1 MDVIEKARELGK
13 AIQADERFIRF
24 AKARLANDDDE
35 NLQAAIM
42 QFNQIRAQIEN
53 ASSEEEKDE
62 IKMRE
67 LNENLRKTYSE
78 IMATPAMVEYNAA
91 KAELDT
97 MITQVNVIIA
107 KSVEG
112 EDPET
117 CEAQAACSGNCA
129 SCGGCG

>member
-1 MDVIEKARELGK
+1 MNWELK
-13 AIQADERFIRF
+13 IDNP
-24 AKARLANDDDE
+24 LYP
-35 NLQAAIM
+35 
-42 QFNQIRAQIEN
+42 RA
-53 ASSEEEKDE
+53 EEKDE

-78 IMATPAMVEYNAA
+78 IMATPAMMEYNAA
-91 KAELDT
+91 KAELDK

-117 CEAQAACSGNCA
+117 CEAETACSGNCA
-129 SCGGCG
+129 ACGGCH